1 MTHIQFAALIAS
13 GFALAACA
21 SSGASYE
28 PVADGPTSVTYAADL
43 ESCQAVATESG
54 YINGDTRNNAMIGA
68 GLGMLAG
75 IADDEVNDTEGA
87 VAGAIVGAVAGA
99 GATMVETRNERR
111 DIVIDCMKGLGHP
124 VVG

>member
-1 MTHIQFAALIAS
+1 MTRIHLAAVLAA
-13 GFALAACA
+13 GFTLAACA
-21 SSGASYE
+21 NSGASYE
-28 PVADGPTSVTYAADL
+28 PIADGPTDAVYAQDL
-43 ESCQAVATESG
+43 DACQAIATERG

-87 VAGAIVGAVAGA
+87 ITGAIVGAVAGA
-99 GATMVETRNERR
+99 GATMIETRGERR
-111 DIVIDCMKGLGHP
+111 EIVVDCMKGRGHP

>member
-1 MTHIQFAALIAS
+1 MTRIQLVTLITS

-21 SSGASYE
+21 SSGSSYE
-28 PVADGPTSVTYAADL
+28 PVADGPTDVTYAADL
-43 ESCQAVATESG
+43 EACQAVATDRS

-75 IADDEVNDTEGA
+75 IADDDVNDTEVA
-87 VAGAIVGAVAGA
+87 IAGAIVGAVAGA
-99 GATMVETRNERR
+99 GATMVETRDERR
-111 DIVIDCMKGLGHP
+111 DIVIDCMKGRGHP